1 MKPRCPGGLKLREW
15 KCRADDARIM
25 FKSHI
30 CSKDARL
37 PVMLQRAMAAEAEAR
52 DANERHVPEF
62 GMGITRTGSYN
73 PHVGPNGSE

>member
-15 KCRADDARIM
+15 KCRADDARII

-37 PVMLQRAMAAEAEAR
+37 PVMLQRAMAAEAEAAR
-52 DANERHVPEF
+52 EARAKVRFWVRQF
-62 GMGITRTGSYN
+62 GLQ
-73 PHVGPNGSE
+73 VGEYFEH